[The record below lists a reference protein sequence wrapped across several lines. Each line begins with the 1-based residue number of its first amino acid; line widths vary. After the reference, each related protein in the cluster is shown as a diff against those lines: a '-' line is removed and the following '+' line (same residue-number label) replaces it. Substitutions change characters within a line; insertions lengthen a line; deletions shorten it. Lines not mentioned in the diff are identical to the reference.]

1 MTLNEWVKTELEYW
15 QKARIKDDNKTTMVH
30 YCEGRIDAAKAA
42 LKFVEI
48 NERDAK

>member
-15 QKARIKDDNKTTMVH
+15 KDEQKKATYSRMES
-30 YCEGRIDAAKAA
+30 YCTARIDAAKAA
-42 LKFVEI
+42 AKFIEI